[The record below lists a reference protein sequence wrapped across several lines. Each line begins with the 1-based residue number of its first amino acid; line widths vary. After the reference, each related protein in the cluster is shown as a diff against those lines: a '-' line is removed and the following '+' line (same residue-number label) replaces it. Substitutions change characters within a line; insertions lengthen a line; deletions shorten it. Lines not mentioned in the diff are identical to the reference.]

1 MEQANNTRIT
11 YVIVKGI
18 SDVPELQVPIF
29 LLVLLI
35 YLTTLAFNVT
45 ILLLVCLD
53 HRLHTPMYFFL
64 NNLSI
69 LDICC
74 STISLHKVL
83 ISFISGDKSVS
94 FFSCLMQSFVFT
106 SFTCDELLILTAMSY
121 DRYVA
126 ICNPLHYHVVMNYKM
141 CSLLACVCWMLGFMD
156 ILPCL
161 LEALSYT
168 CYTSMEI
175 NHFFCDFLAI
185 IKLTCN
191 DTTALELYI
200 IIEGVLFTTFTPLM
214 LTIISYVYIIGT
226 ILRIQSATGRR
237 KAFYTCSSHLTVV
250 TLLYATLSYQYFRPS
265 ALISMGSNKL
275 SSLFN
280 TVVVPVLNPVI
291 YSLKNKDVISAYKR
305 YLSCLKTKK

>member
-18 SDVPELQVPIF
+18 SDVPELQVLIF
-29 LLVLLI
+29 LLVLQI

-83 ISFISGDKSVS
+83 ITFILGDKTVS
-94 FFSCLMQSFVFT
+94 FFSCITQGFLFT

-126 ICNPLHYHVVMNYKM
+126 ICNPLRYHVVMNYKM
-141 CSLLACVCWMLGFMD
+141 CSLLACVCWVLGFMD
-156 ILPCL
+156 ILPCF
-161 LEALSYT
+161 LEVLSFT

-175 NHFFCDFLAI
+175 NHYLCDLLAI
-185 IKLTCN
+185 FKLSCN

-200 IIEGVLFTTFTPLM
+200 MIDGVVLTTFTPLM
-214 LTIISYVYIIGT
+214 LTIISYIYIIST

-250 TLLYATLSYQYFRPS
+250 TLLYATLSYQYFRPT

-275 SSLFN
+275 TSLFN
-280 TVVVPVLNPVI
+280 TAVVPVLNPVI

-305 YLSCLKTKK
+305 YLSCFETK

>member
-1 MEQANNTRIT
+1 MEQSNNTRIT

-83 ISFISGDKSVS
+83 ISFILGDKTVS
-94 FFSCLMQSFVFT
+94 FYSCITQGFLFS

-126 ICNPLHYHVVMNYKM
+126 ICNPLRYHAVMNYKM
-141 CSLLACVCWMLGFMD
+141 YSLLA
-156 ILPCL
+156 L
-161 LEALSYT
+161 LSFT

-175 NHFFCDFLAI
+175 NHYLCDLLAI
-185 IKLTCN
+185 FKLSCN
-191 DTTALELYI
+191 DTTTLELYI
-200 IIEGVLFTTFTPLM
+200 MIDGVVLTTFTPLM
-214 LTIISYVYIIGT
+214 LTIISYVYPLIS

-250 TLLYATLSYQYFRPS
+250 TLLYATLSYQYFRPT
-265 ALISMGSNKL
+265 ALTSMGSNKL

-280 TVVVPVLNPVI
+280 TAVVPILNPVI

-305 YLSCLKTKK
+305 